1 MNRITMTLLVILS
14 AAVAYA
20 ASAPANFSG
29 TWTFN
34 PAQSKNVGMMAQGKI
49 QTVIT
54 QSKLQLVV
62 DDNSV
67 FNGQKDTQHS
77 VYDLTGK
84 PVSNT
89 SMMAGQAT
97 TRSHWE
103 ATHLVTEWESAGAIA
118 GTLTK
123 RTEKRYLSADGN
135 TMFVE
140 SARAGK
146 DVILMVF
153 LKDK

>member
-1 MNRITMTLLVILS
+1 MKKRIMTLLVLLT
-14 AAVAYA
+14 AVFAYA
-20 ASAPANFSG
+20 ASAPVNFSG
-29 TWTFN
+29 AWTFA
-34 PAQSKNVGMMAQGKI
+34 PAQSKNVGMMAEGTI

-67 FNGQKDTQHS
+67 FNGQRDTQHT

-84 PVSNT
+84 PTSNT

-97 TRSHWE
+97 TRSHWDG
-103 ATHLVTEWESAGAIA
+103 AQLVTEWESAGAIA
-118 GTLTK
+118 GTQTK

-146 DVILMVF
+146 DAILMVF
-153 LKDK
+153 LKGK

>member
-1 MNRITMTLLVILS
+1 MRKTVVTLLVLLT
-14 AAVAYA
+14 AVVAYA

-29 TWTFN
+29 NWTFT
-34 PAQSKNVGMMAQGKI
+34 PAQSKNVGMMAQGTI

-54 QSKLQLVV
+54 QSKRQLVV

-67 FNGQKDTQHS
+67 FNGQKDTQHT

-84 PVSNT
+84 PATNT

-97 TRSHWE
+97 TLSHWE
-103 ATHLVTEWESAGAIA
+103 GTHLVTEWESAGAIA
-118 GTLTK
+118 GTVTK

-146 DVILMVF
+146 DAILMVF
-153 LKDK
+153 LKGK

>member
-1 MNRITMTLLVILS
+1 MRLRRRR
-14 AAVAYA
+14 
-20 ASAPANFSG
+20 
-29 TWTFN
+29 TFRVT
-34 PAQSKNVGMMAQGKI
+34 PAQSKNVGMMAQGTI

-54 QSKLQLVV
+54 QSTLQLVV

-67 FNGQKDTQHS
+67 FNGQKDTQHT

-84 PVSNT
+84 PATNR
-89 SMMAGQAT
+89 SMMAGQAA

-103 ATHLVTEWESAGAIA
+103 GAQLITEWESAGAIA
-118 GTLTK
+118 GTVTK
-123 RTEKRYLSADGN
+123 RTEKRYLSPDGN

-146 DVILMVF
+146 DPILMVF
-153 LKDK
+153 LKAK

>member
-1 MNRITMTLLVILS
+1 MTLLVILS

-97 TRSHWE
+97 TRSRWE

-118 GTLTK
+118 GTVTK